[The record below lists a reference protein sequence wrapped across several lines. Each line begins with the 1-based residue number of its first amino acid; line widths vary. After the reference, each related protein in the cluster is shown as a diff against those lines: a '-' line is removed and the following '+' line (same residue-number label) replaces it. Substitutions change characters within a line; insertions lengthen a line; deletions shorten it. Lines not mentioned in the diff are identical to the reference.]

1 MDLGTNADGELLQRA
16 LEGGEVSEP
25 GILELVAVLHAVQ
38 AVDQAALAPRAEFVS
53 DLRARL
59 LADDPPTALP
69 VVPVGPVAPGGQDGR
84 DVPGGVDARATSDT
98 RGAAPT
104 PPVLRTTKTPV
115 AEGDEVAPGGTHPTD
130 ADPPHRGATVSVLRV
145 AARPLKLVAAAAAAV
160 LVLGGALG
168 AASRSAVPGDTLYS
182 IKQLLDR
189 AAVQLAGSRYDEGL
203 TYLAQAQEH
212 IGDARDLLDGGNP
225 APHDLD
231 TAYDAATDATRRAQT
246 ILLEGYRT
254 EGRTDAL
261 TELADFYARAIPQVD
276 AMRPRVPAR
285 SLSAWQRLRETLGAG
300 DVATMR
306 ALASCA
312 ACGDRAAQ
320 ARAVLAGLA
329 GAARANGPGSSTSA
343 PGTTAG
349 SKSGTRAGS
358 KAGGTGAPGR
368 AGPPA
373 GPSAPSAT
381 APGALPLPA
390 TSVPGG
396 VPLPGGGAV
405 NLPTVGITS
414 TIAVGGGGVTVPG
427 ATVGLPG
434 VGVTSSTIGVGGGGV
449 TLPGATIP
457 LPSVT
462 LGLPSVTLPTG
473 LAPTKLLP

>member
-1 MDLGTNADGELLQRA
+1 MDLGANADGELLQRA

-38 AVDQAALAPRAEFVS
+38 AVDQAGLAPRAEFVS

-69 VVPVGPVAPGGQDGR
+69 VVPVGPVGPGGQDGSDR
-84 DVPGGVDARATSDT
+84 PGGVDARATSGT
-98 RGAAPT
+98 RGGAPT
-104 PPVLRTTKTPV
+104 PPAVPAAETPA
-115 AEGDEVAPGGTHPTD
+115 AEGDEVAPGETNPTD

-246 ILLEGYRT
+246 VLLEAYRT

-261 TELADFYARAIPQVD
+261 SELADFYARAVPQVD
-276 AMRPRVPAR
+276 AMRPRVPAG

-300 DVATMR
+300 DVATLR
-306 ALASCA
+306 ALASCP
-312 ACGDRAAQ
+312 ACGDRATQ

-329 GAARANGPGSSTSA
+329 GAARASSPGSSTSA
-343 PGTTAG
+343 PGPKPGTPPGKPGG
-349 SKSGTRAGS
+349 SSASGPVR
-358 KAGGTGAPGR
+358 R
-368 AGPPA
+368 PPA
-373 GPSAPSAT
+373 GPPGSTVA
-381 APGALPLPA
+381 APGGLPLPGG
-390 TSVPGG
+390 SVTNA
-396 VPLPGGGAV
+396 VPLPGSTV
-405 NLPTVGITS
+405 NLPTVGVNS
-414 TIAVGGGGVTVPG
+414 SS
-427 ATVGLPG
+427 VGL
-434 VGVTSSTIGVGGGGV
+434 GGGGV
-449 TLPGATIP
+449 TLPGATLP
-457 LPSVT
+457 LPHVGVT
-462 LGLPSVTLPTG
+462 SSTVQVVVPPPTIGVPGLPGLPSVSVVVPLSPSLTIPGLP
-473 LAPTKLLP
+473 